1 MSMQSSKTKGA
12 VPSINNETPNSA
24 PIPIHNAANIRKIDM
39 KRKQIHISGMIGEGR
54 GKIDD
59 RDYRRIGGNGTTI
72 EGIGGEIRDG
82 NGNEHLGRGWAGWDG
97 MTRC

>member
-1 MSMQSSKTKGA
+1 
-12 VPSINNETPNSA
+12 
-24 PIPIHNAANIRKIDM
+24 M
-39 KRKQIHISGMIGEGR
+39 KCSYIHISGVVGEGR

-82 NGNEHLGRGWAGWDG
+82 NGNENLGRGWAGWDG
-97 MTRC
+97 IAKC

>member
-24 PIPIHNAANIRKIDM
+24 TIPIHNAANSRKVYIC
-39 KRKQIHISGMIGEGR
+39 RQIHMAGVVGEGR

-82 NGNEHLGRGWAGWDG
+82 NGNENLGRGWAGWDG